1 MTFEWPYVLAG
12 LVLIPILLVGY
23 LLAQR
28 RRRAYAVR
36 FTNLALLSEVVGRGP
51 GVRRHIPP
59 ALYLLGLIAL
69 LISLA
74 RPVAVLA
81 VPREQ
86 SAVMLVMDVSGSM
99 AADDLRPSRMEA
111 AKQAART
118 FVSALP
124 PHVSAGIVSFNTSTR
139 VNAPLTR
146 DHAALLRAIEGL
158 RPEGATAIGDGL
170 AQALDHLAQQPTDAQ
185 GQRLPALV
193 VLLSDGQSSAGI
205 APSEA
210 AAQAAGA
217 QIRVHTVGIGQRGAV
232 AAARRRAARRVGR
245 SDLAGDR
252 QADRRAVLLRGG
264 GWPARTDL
272 RRSEQPGELGGGAHG
287 DHGTGRRAGN
297 GALACGWGAR
307 PALVPAIPVTA
318 MLQPLPACVKTTCFA
333 RAGRG
338 WMQATT
344 NHVSA
349 ATPFL
354 DPPHVPWR
362 LPAAVPRRASAARRR
377 AACTRG

>member
-12 LVLIPILLVGY
+12 LALIPILLLGY

-36 FTNLALLSEVVGRGP
+36 FTNLALLSAVVGRGP

-59 ALYLLGLIAL
+59 ALYLLGLLAL

-86 SAVMLVMDVSGSM
+86 SAVMLVMDISGSM

-124 PHVSAGIVSFNTSTR
+124 SHVSAGIVSFNTSTR

-146 DHAALLRAIEGL
+146 DHAAVLRAIEGL

-170 AQALDHLAQQPTDAQ
+170 AQALDHLAQQPTGTQ
-185 GQRLPALV
+185 GQQLPALV

-217 QIRVHTVGIGQRGAV
+217 QVRVHTVGIGQRGA
-232 AAARRRAARRVGR
+232 APR
-245 SDLAGDR
+245 
-252 QADRRAVLLRGG
+252 
-264 GWPARTDL
+264 
-272 RRSEQPGELGGGAHG
+272 LGGGQRAELDEATLQAIARQTGGQYFYAAETGQLEQIYG
-287 DHGTGRRAGN
+287 DLSSQVSWVEERTEITALI
-297 GALACGWGAR
+297 GALATV
-307 PALVPAIPVTA
+307 L
-318 MLQPLPACVKTTCFA
+318 LL
-333 RAGRG
+333 AGGVLGLR
-338 WMQATT
+338 WFQQF
-344 NHVSA
+344 
-349 ATPFL
+349 P
-354 DPPHVPWR
+354 
-362 LPAAVPRRASAARRR
+362 
-377 AACTRG
+377 

>member
-12 LVLIPILLVGY
+12 LMLIPVLLVGY

-36 FTNLALLSEVVGRGP
+36 FTNLALLSAVVGRRP

-59 ALYLLGLIAL
+59 ALYLLGLLAL

-81 VPREQ
+81 MPREQ

-99 AADDLRPSRMEA
+99 AANDLQPSRMEA

-146 DHAALLRAIEGL
+146 DHAAVLRAIEGL

-170 AQALDHLAQQPTDAQ
+170 AQALDHLAQQPADAQ

-193 VLLSDGQSSAGI
+193 VLLSDGQSSAGM

-210 AAQAAGA
+210 AAQAASA
-217 QIRVHTVGIGQRGAV
+217 QIRVHTVGIGQRGA
-232 AAARRRAARRVGR
+232 
-245 SDLAGDR
+245 SPL
-252 QADRRAVLLRGG
+252 
-264 GWPARTDL
+264 
-272 RRSEQPGELGGGAHG
+272 LGGGQRAELDEATLQAIARQTGGQYFYAAEAGQLAQIYG
-287 DHGTGRRAGN
+287 DLSSQVSWVEERTEITALV
-297 GALACGWGAR
+297 GALAT
-307 PALVPAIPVTA
+307 ALLLTGGVISLRWFQQFP
-318 MLQPLPACVKTTCFA
+318 
-333 RAGRG
+333 
-338 WMQATT
+338 
-344 NHVSA
+344 
-349 ATPFL
+349 
-354 DPPHVPWR
+354 
-362 LPAAVPRRASAARRR
+362 
-377 AACTRG
+377 

>member
-12 LVLIPILLVGY
+12 LMLIPVLLVGY

-36 FTNLALLSEVVGRGP
+36 FTNLALLSAVVGRRP

-59 ALYLLGLIAL
+59 ALYLLGLLAL

-81 VPREQ
+81 MPREQ

-99 AADDLRPSRMEA
+99 AANDLQPSRMEA

-146 DHAALLRAIEGL
+146 DHAAVLRAIEGL

-170 AQALDHLAQQPTDAQ
+170 AQALDHLAQQPADAQ

-193 VLLSDGQSSAGI
+193 VLLSDGQSSAGM

-210 AAQAAGA
+210 AAQAASA
-217 QIRVHTVGIGQRGAV
+217 QIRVHTVGIGQRGA
-232 AAARRRAARRVGR
+232 
-245 SDLAGDR
+245 SPL
-252 QADRRAVLLRGG
+252 
-264 GWPARTDL
+264 
-272 RRSEQPGELGGGAHG
+272 LGGGQRAELDEATLQAIARQTGGQYFYAAEAGQLAQIYG
-287 DHGTGRRAGN
+287 DLSSQVSWVEERTEITALV
-297 GALACGWGAR
+297 GALAT
-307 PALVPAIPVTA
+307 ALLLTGGVLSLRWFQQFP
-318 MLQPLPACVKTTCFA
+318 
-333 RAGRG
+333 
-338 WMQATT
+338 
-344 NHVSA
+344 
-349 ATPFL
+349 
-354 DPPHVPWR
+354 
-362 LPAAVPRRASAARRR
+362 
-377 AACTRG
+377 

>member
-12 LVLIPILLVGY
+12 MLLIPVLLVGY

-59 ALYLLGLIAL
+59 ALYLLGLLAL

-99 AADDLRPSRMEA
+99 AADDLQPSRMEA

-118 FVSALP
+118 FMSALP

-146 DHAALLRAIEGL
+146 DHAAVLRAIEGL

-170 AQALDHLAQQPTDAQ
+170 ALALDHLAQQPADEQ

-210 AAQAAGA
+210 AAQAADA
-217 QIRVHTVGIGQRGAV
+217 QIPVHTVGIGQRGA
-232 AAARRRAARRVGR
+232 AP
-245 SDLAGDR
+245 L
-252 QADRRAVLLRGG
+252 
-264 GWPARTDL
+264 
-272 RRSEQPGELGGGAHG
+272 LGGGQRAELDEATLQAIARQTGGQYFYAAEAGQLERIYG
-287 DHGTGRRAGN
+287 DLSSQVSWVEERTEITALV
-297 GALACGWGAR
+297 GALAT
-307 PALVPAIPVTA
+307 L
-318 MLQPLPACVKTTCFA
+318 LLL
-333 RAGRG
+333 AGGVLGLR
-338 WMQATT
+338 WFQQF
-344 NHVSA
+344 
-349 ATPFL
+349 P
-354 DPPHVPWR
+354 
-362 LPAAVPRRASAARRR
+362 
-377 AACTRG
+377 

>member
-12 LVLIPILLVGY
+12 LMLIPVLLVGY

-36 FTNLALLSEVVGRGP
+36 FTNLALLSAVVGRRP

-59 ALYLLGLIAL
+59 ALYLLGLLAL

-81 VPREQ
+81 MPREQ

-99 AADDLRPSRMEA
+99 AANDLQPSRMEA

-146 DHAALLRAIEGL
+146 DHAAVLRAIEGL

-170 AQALDHLAQQPTDAQ
+170 VQALDHLAQQPADAQ

-193 VLLSDGQSSAGI
+193 VLLSDGQSSAGM

-210 AAQAAGA
+210 AAQAASA
-217 QIRVHTVGIGQRGAV
+217 QIRVHTVGIGQRGA
-232 AAARRRAARRVGR
+232 
-245 SDLAGDR
+245 SPL
-252 QADRRAVLLRGG
+252 
-264 GWPARTDL
+264 
-272 RRSEQPGELGGGAHG
+272 LGGGQRAELDEATLQAIARQTGGQYFYAAEAGQLAQIYG
-287 DHGTGRRAGN
+287 DLSSQVSWVEERTEITALV
-297 GALACGWGAR
+297 GALAT
-307 PALVPAIPVTA
+307 ALLLTGGVLSLRWFQQFP
-318 MLQPLPACVKTTCFA
+318 
-333 RAGRG
+333 
-338 WMQATT
+338 
-344 NHVSA
+344 
-349 ATPFL
+349 
-354 DPPHVPWR
+354 
-362 LPAAVPRRASAARRR
+362 
-377 AACTRG
+377 